1 MVGGRKTR
9 PRERELMGSH
19 QRCWLWGRNVVLDTL
34 RAGRWKPHEL
44 LHLADLAP
52 AVLDETR
59 RLADSLGIPL
69 HGVTEKQLRDLIRAE
84 DHQGL
89 AARMP
94 PYPYRDGHSV
104 LETLPP
110 KPFVLLLD
118 GIQDPFNFGAILRS
132 AEVLGIDAVFVAPSR
147 QADVT
152 AQVVRSSAGAVNHL
166 ILARVE
172 FLSALAEELKSRGI
186 RLWAASE
193 KGERPPAEIDLSGPV
208 ALVIGNEGTG
218 VSPEILGLCDGLL
231 AIPQMGRTNSLNAAV
246 AAGVL
251 CYEVQRQRAV
261 TAIDGKR

>member
-44 LHLADLAP
+44 LHLPDLSS
-52 AVLDETR
+52 AVLAEVR
-59 RLADSLGIPL
+59 QLADSQQVPL
-69 HGVTEKQLRDLIRAE
+69 HEATEKQFRDLIRAE

-94 PYPYRDGHSV
+94 PYPYRVGRDVLDG
-104 LETLPP
+104 LRRNA
-110 KPFVLLLD
+110 FVLLLD

-132 AEVLGIDAVFVAPSR
+132 AEVLGVDAVFVAPSR

-166 ILARVE
+166 ALARVDN
-172 FLSALAEELKSRGI
+172 LARLAEELRSRG
-186 RLWAASE
+186 LQVCAASE
-193 KGERPPAEIDLSGPV
+193 KGSRPPADIDLTGPT

-218 VSPEILGLCDGLL
+218 VSAELLERCDGLL
-231 AIPQMGRTNSLNAAV
+231 AIPQEGRTNSLNAAV
-246 AAGVL
+246 AAGIL
-251 CYEVQRQRAV
+251 CYEVQRQRA
-261 TAIDGKR
+261 ARA